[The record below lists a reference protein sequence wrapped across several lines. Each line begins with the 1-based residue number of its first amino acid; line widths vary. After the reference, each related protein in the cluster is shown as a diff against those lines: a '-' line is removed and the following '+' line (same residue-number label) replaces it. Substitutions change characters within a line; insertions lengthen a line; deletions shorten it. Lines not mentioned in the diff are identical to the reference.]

1 MKERLEEAQRAFAT
15 LDEIAHVERPSA
27 LQRDAALTR
36 FAYTFEA
43 VWKTTRQ
50 YLADH
55 EGIDVASP
63 KGCVRAARRVGVLTD
78 EQSEAALVMTDD
90 RNLLVHTYKEP
101 LAVEVFSHL
110 GAHATVLRAWLD
122 AIRTHVE
129 KS

>member
-1 MKERLEEAQRAFAT
+1 MGIGDSASPGYAAFNSSRHQ
-15 LDEIAHVERPSA
+15 LSGIAPGC
-27 LQRDAALTR
+27 
-36 FAYTFEA
+36 YTFEA